1 MSNKLAFDFTVDKE
15 NKTIVIKREFD
26 AALPLVWDAYTKSEI
41 LDRWWGP
48 KPWKARTRSQ
58 DFREGGSWHYSMIGP
73 EGEEHWAVL
82 NYITIENQKKF
93 ICEDAFADAAG
104 NVNTDLPQARWVVT
118 FTDKGP
124 VTLVESLISFD
135 DLAQLEKVI
144 EMGMGDGL
152 TMAMQNLDELL
163 PLLKK

>member
-104 NVNTDLPQARWVVT
+104 NVSTDLPQARWVVT